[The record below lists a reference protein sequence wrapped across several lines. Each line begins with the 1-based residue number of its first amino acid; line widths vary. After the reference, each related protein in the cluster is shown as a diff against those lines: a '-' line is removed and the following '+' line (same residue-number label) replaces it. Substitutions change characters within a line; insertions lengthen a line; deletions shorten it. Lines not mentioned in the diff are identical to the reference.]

1 MSDVERLLAEAGER
15 WRAEQPPAPE
25 PDLGRL
31 ARHRWRRIAPVIAS
45 AAAVLI
51 VVTGVLVVRAVAD
64 HKDNNP
70 PASGLAKLVLR
81 DGDTAEATGKVVAE
95 SGRPVRFCP
104 YLAQA
109 DVGEAAPP
117 SGGVPQRP
125 PACSPFGVTVT
136 GVDLAKL
143 SNRRNSGGVI
153 SGDAKLR
160 GIYRDGS
167 LRVTAQSGVPRIAS
181 PTHPDLPG
189 FLTKTPCAAPAGGW
203 TGAPNND
210 AIARYLSRHS
220 DRFNGLGVNYP
231 NPKLFRIWVAVV
243 GVSTGDLGAA
253 QAELRSRFGPNVC
266 TVRFPYTVAEQ
277 KKAWQQLE
285 SLMKEPTNGI
295 YEATGLGNFRPLT
308 ATLSILTEPLYD
320 RLSQIGLH
328 ELSITVWLKPV
339 H

>member
-51 VVTGVLVVRAVAD
+51 VVTGVLVVRSVAD
-64 HKDNNP
+64 HKHTA
-70 PASGLAKLVLR
+70 PASGLAKLILR
-81 DGDTAEATGKVVAE
+81 DGDTAEATGNVVAAP
-95 SGRPVRFCP
+95 GRPVRFCP
-104 YLAQA
+104 YLAQPLT
-109 DVGEAAPP
+109 GEAATL
-117 SGGVPQRP
+117 GGSVPQRP
-125 PACSPFGVTVT
+125 PACGRFGVTVT
-136 GVDLAKL
+136 GVDLARL

-160 GIYRDGS
+160 GVYRDGN
-167 LRVTAQSGVPRIAS
+167 LRVTAQAGVPRISA
-181 PTHPDLPG
+181 PTHPDLPD
-189 FLTKTPCAAPAGGW
+189 FLTKTPCAAPPGGW
-203 TGAPNND
+203 TGAPNNG

-243 GVSTGDLGAA
+243 GVSTGDVAAA
-253 QAELRSRFGPNVC
+253 QTELRARFGPNVC

-277 KKAWQQLE
+277 KKAWQQVE
-285 SLMKEPTNGI
+285 TLMKDPANGI
-295 YEATGLGNFRPLT
+295 YEGAGLGNFRPLA
-308 ATLSILTEPLYD
+308 ATLAILTQPLYD
-320 RLSQIGLH
+320 KLSQIGLH

-339 H
+339 R